1 MPYTRR
7 NFIQTLAMAG
17 AALPLKGLAFQP
29 ADRWE
34 VHCFSK
40 PFQWMDYDLLC
51 ETFAAAGLDGVD
63 YTVRPDGH
71 VLPERV
77 KTDLP
82 RATAAAKRA
91 GMKNL
96 MMTTAILDA
105 KEKYAE
111 QILETAAGEGIRYYR
126 MGWYDYLK
134 GKPLLESLQYRN
146 RQLKEITALNK
157 KHDIQA
163 AYQNHA
169 GTKVGASVWDLY
181 EMIKDVD
188 PAFTGV
194 QYDIR
199 HATVEGANSWPLG
212 LELISPHI
220 NSLVIKDT
228 KWVQRNGRYVLE
240 NTPLGEGMVDFKAF
254 FKKVKA
260 LNIQVPLTLHLEY
273 ALLSKAEESLP
284 VKQKQQI
291 VLNKLKK
298 DVQTLKGWLE
308 E

>member
-17 AALPLKGLAFQP
+17 AALPLKGLTPKP
-29 ADRWE
+29 AVTWE
-34 VHCFSK
+34 IHCFSK

-63 YTVRPDGH
+63 FTVRPDGH

-77 KTDLP
+77 ATDLP
-82 RATAAAKRA
+82 KAIAAVKKA
-91 GMKNL
+91 GMKAL

-105 KEKYAE
+105 KDKYTG
-111 QILETAAGEGIRYYR
+111 QILQAAADEGIRYYR
-126 MGWYDYLK
+126 MGWYDYLAE
-134 GKPLLESLQYRN
+134 KPLLESLRYRN
-146 RQLKEITALNK
+146 HQLKELTELNRK
-157 KHDIQA
+157 YNIRA

-169 GTKVGASVWDLY
+169 GTKVGATVWDLY

-212 LELISPHI
+212 LQLIRPHI

-240 NTPLGEGMVDFKAF
+240 NTPLGEGMVDFGAF
-254 FKKVKA
+254 FKRVKE
-260 LNIQVPLTLHLEY
+260 LDIHVPITLHLEY
-273 ALLSKAEESLP
+273 ELLSKGEETLP

-298 DVQTLKGWLE
+298 DVETLKGWLVA
-308 E
+308 

>member
-17 AALPLKGLAFQP
+17 AAFPLRGLAGKAAP
-29 ADRWE
+29 AWE
-34 VHCFSK
+34 IHCFSK

-63 YTVRPDGH
+63 YTVRPGGH
-71 VLPERV
+71 VLPEKV
-77 KTDLP
+77 ADDLP
-82 RATAAAKRA
+82 KAVAAVKKA
-91 GMKNL
+91 GMKAV

-105 KEKYAE
+105 KEKYTE
-111 QILETAAGEGIRYYR
+111 DILQTAAGEGIRYYR
-126 MGWYDYLK
+126 MGWYEYLK
-134 GKPLLESLQYRN
+134 DRPLLESLHHRGQ
-146 RQLKEITALNK
+146 QLKELTLLNRK
-157 KHDIQA
+157 YNIRA

-169 GTKVGASVWDLY
+169 GKLVGASVWDLY

-212 LELISPHI
+212 LQLIRPFI
-220 NSLVIKDT
+220 NTLVIKDT
-228 KWVQRNGRYVLE
+228 RWTQRNGRYVLE
-240 NTPLGEGMVDFKAF
+240 NVPLGEGMVDFAAF
-254 FKKVKA
+254 FRQVKQ
-260 LNIQVPLTLHLEY
+260 LGIHVPVTLHLEY
-273 ALLSKAEESLP
+273 ELLSKAEEALP

-298 DVQTLKGWLE
+298 DVDTLKGWLA
-308 E
+308 